1 MTLTEPTV
9 VALLAAQGYDVPSDD
24 LAEITQIVNRLV
36 DQARSWD
43 AVAVR
48 GEEPWPVWPPS
59 LMDAPRSTAGR
70 AAAAPGDRAAPA
82 EPDGDVDLP
91 FASAAE
97 QARRFRSGEATPL
110 DLVGTYLERIER
122 LNPSLN
128 AFITV
133 CADDALRAAE
143 RATEELTAGRARSLL
158 HGIPFGVKDQLL
170 VAGVRVT
177 GGSRLLADFVAD
189 RDATVIARLKAAG
202 AIFLGT
208 LNTHEFHTGMTR
220 NPPYGEVR
228 NPWNLERSPGASS
241 SGPAAA
247 VAAGLCS
254 FSLGGDTG
262 GSIRGPAAFCNLVGV
277 KPTWGRVSRDG
288 VFPLYWASDCVGPLA
303 RTARDAALVLETIAG
318 RDDRDPTSSAEAVAD
333 YAAHFGGDL
342 RGVRVGVVEELM
354 DPAGANAETL
364 AAVAAAVEVLRD
376 LGADVRRVRIPLM
389 RFAQQVNN
397 TLVIADAASY
407 HRVWLATRYDEYDV
421 NTRVSYLAGA
431 VVPAGVIALA
441 GRMRTTITRQ
451 VMAALNEADVLVGP
465 AADAAGLLRPTATMP
480 GAAAPY
486 KTPLPQSFSLAG
498 VPALSVP
505 CGFTADA
512 LPLGMTLTTRH
523 FDEATLFRAA
533 HAYEQATPWHTRWP
547 NA

>member
-9 VALLAAQGYDVPSDD
+9 AALLAAQGYTVPDDD
-24 LAEITQIVNRLV
+24 LAEIAQNVNRLV

-48 GEEPWPVWPPS
+48 DDEPWPVWPTRLMEPVPS
-59 LMDAPRSTAGR
+59 AAGR
-70 AAAAPGDRAAPA
+70 APQI
-82 EPDGDVDLP
+82 EPQPDVDLP

-110 DLVGTYLERIER
+110 ELVRSYLERIER
-122 LNPSLN
+122 LNPHLN
-128 AFITV
+128 AFVTV
-133 CADDALRAAE
+133 CTDDALREAE
-143 RATEELTAGRARSLL
+143 RATEALQAGRARSPL
-158 HGIPFGVKDQLL
+158 HGIPFGVKDQML
-170 VAGVRVT
+170 VEGVRVT
-177 GGSRLLADFVAD
+177 GGSRLLADHVAD

-303 RTARDAALVLETIAG
+303 RSALDAAQVLEAIAG
-318 RDDRDPTSSAEAVAD
+318 IDPRDPTTSAEPVAD
-333 YAAHFGGDL
+333 YVGHLSGDL
-342 RGVRVGVVEELM
+342 DGVRVGVVEELM
-354 DPAGANAETL
+354 DPAGANVETL
-364 AAVAAAVEVLRD
+364 AAVAAAVEVLQE
-376 LGADVRRVRIPLM
+376 LGADVRRVRIPLL
-389 RFAQQVNN
+389 RYAQQVNN
-397 TLVIADAASY
+397 TLVAADAASY
-407 HRVWLATRYDEYDV
+407 HRPWLVERYDAFDA
-421 NTRVSYLAGA
+421 NTRIAYLAGA
-431 VVPAGVIALA
+431 AVPAGVIALA

-451 VMAALNEADVLVGP
+451 VMAAFAEVDVLVGP
-465 AADAAGLLRPTATMP
+465 AADAAGPLRPVPTAP
-480 GAAAPY
+480 GASAPY
-486 KTPLPQSFSLAG
+486 KTPLPQAFSLAG

-505 CGFTADA
+505 CGFTVDA
-512 LPLGMTLTTRH
+512 LPLGMTLATRH

-533 HAYEQATPWHTRWP
+533 HAYERATPWHERWP
-547 NA
+547 NP